1 MRTESLNRDQALM
14 SELGY
19 KPKPKKYSFGG
30 TLPEIQKTHRVSNS
44 RKAER
49 RRFIDKT
56 FKMPSELQEIEKI
69 NNRVANMLGKNKER
83 TKKIEN
89 VE

>member
-1 MRTESLNRDQALM
+1 M
-14 SELGY
+14 
-19 KPKPKKYSFGG
+19 
-30 TLPEIQKTHRVSNS
+30 SNS

-49 RRFIDKT
+49 RRFIDQT

-83 TKKIEN
+83 TKKIESVESGEEKQPLKRMTTGN
-89 VE
+89 VHKQLPAETSAAELRAYYEKDLE